1 MGSMDL
7 EVNVMSRAQG
17 TIQEVCI
24 RIVCVAA
31 VAAAMYGCSQSG
43 RSPATGNAALEAP
56 AQNAE
61 MAEVVIST
69 TRPQR
74 PRG

>member
-1 MGSMDL
+1 MTR
-7 EVNVMSRAQG
+7 EQG
-17 TIQEVCI
+17 IIQEVGI

-31 VAAAMYGCSQSG
+31 VALALYGCGQSDQ
-43 RSPATGNAALEAP
+43 SPATGSAALTTSS
-56 AQNAE
+56 QNAE

-69 TRPQR
+69 SRPQR

>member
-1 MGSMDL
+1 MIR
-7 EVNVMSRAQG
+7 EQG
-17 TIQEVCI
+17 TIQEVSI

-31 VAAAMYGCSQSG
+31 VAAALWGCSQSG
-43 RSPATGNAALEAP
+43 ESPATGNAALTTP

-69 TRPQR
+69 SRSER

>member
-1 MGSMDL
+1 MIR
-7 EVNVMSRAQG
+7 EQG
-17 TIQEVCI
+17 TIQEVSI

-31 VAAAMYGCSQSG
+31 VVAALYGCSQTG
-43 RSPATGNAALEAP
+43 PSPATGDAALTTP
-56 AQNAE
+56 DQNTE

-69 TRPQR
+69 SRPQR

>member
-1 MGSMDL
+1 MIR
-7 EVNVMSRAQG
+7 EQG
-17 TIQEVCI
+17 TIQEVSI
-24 RIVCVAA
+24 RLFWVAA
-31 VAAAMYGCSQSG
+31 VAAALFGCSQSG
-43 RSPATGNAALEAP
+43 QTPDTGNAALTSP

-69 TRPQR
+69 SRPQR

>member
-1 MGSMDL
+1 MI
-7 EVNVMSRAQG
+7 RAQG
-17 TIQEVCI
+17 TTQEITV
-24 RIVCVAA
+24 RIVCVALMG
-31 VAAAMYGCSQSG
+31 AALYGCSQSEP
-43 RSPATGNAALEAP
+43 SAATGSAALAAP

-69 TRPQR
+69 SRSQR

>member
-1 MGSMDL
+1 MIR
-7 EVNVMSRAQG
+7 EQG
-17 TIQEVCI
+17 TIQEVSI

-31 VAAAMYGCSQSG
+31 VAAALWGCSQSAE
-43 RSPATGNAALEAP
+43 SPATGNAALASP

-69 TRPQR
+69 SRPQR

>member
-1 MGSMDL
+1 MIR
-7 EVNVMSRAQG
+7 EQG
-17 TIQEVCI
+17 TIQEVSI
-24 RIVCVAA
+24 RILCIAA
-31 VAAAMYGCSQSG
+31 VAAALYGCSQSG
-43 RSPATGNAALEAP
+43 QSPATGNVALTTP

-69 TRPQR
+69 TRPER

>member
-1 MGSMDL
+1 MI
-7 EVNVMSRAQG
+7 RAQG
-17 TIQEVCI
+17 TIQEVSI
-24 RIVCVAA
+24 RLVCFAMM
-31 VAAAMYGCSQSG
+31 AAALYGCSQSG
-43 RSPATGNAALEAP
+43 PSPANGNAALATP

-69 TRPQR
+69 SRSQR

>member
-1 MGSMDL
+1 MIH
-7 EVNVMSRAQG
+7 AQG
-17 TIQEVCI
+17 TIHEVSI

-31 VAAAMYGCSQSG
+31 MVAAVYGCSQSG
-43 RSPATGNAALEAP
+43 PSPATGNAALATP

-69 TRPQR
+69 SRSQR

>member
-1 MGSMDL
+1 MIR
-7 EVNVMSRAQG
+7 EQG
-17 TIQEVCI
+17 TIQEVRI

-31 VAAAMYGCSQSG
+31 LAAAIYGCSQSG
-43 RSPATGNAALEAP
+43 QSPAGNAALTAP
-56 AQNAE
+56 AQDAQ

-69 TRPQR
+69 SRQPR

>member
-1 MGSMDL
+1 MIR
-7 EVNVMSRAQG
+7 EQG
-17 TIQEVCI
+17 TIQEVSI

-31 VAAAMYGCSQSG
+31 VAAALWGCSQSG
-43 RSPATGNAALEAP
+43 ESPATGNAALTTP

-69 TRPQR
+69 SRQQR

>member
-1 MGSMDL
+1 MIR
-7 EVNVMSRAQG
+7 EQG
-17 TIQEVCI
+17 TIQEVSI

-31 VAAAMYGCSQSG
+31 VAAALYGCSQSG
-43 RSPATGNAALEAP
+43 QSPETGDAALASP
-56 AQNAE
+56 PQNTE

-69 TRPQR
+69 SRPQR

>member
-1 MGSMDL
+1 MVR
-7 EVNVMSRAQG
+7 EQG
-17 TIQEVCI
+17 IIQEVSI
-24 RIVCVAA
+24 RAVCVAA
-31 VAAAMYGCSQSG
+31 VAIALYGCGQSG
-43 RSPATGNAALEAP
+43 ESPATGNAALATP

-69 TRPQR
+69 SRPQR

>member
-1 MGSMDL
+1 MIC
-7 EVNVMSRAQG
+7 AQG
-17 TIQEVCI
+17 TIQEVSI
-24 RIVCVAA
+24 RIMCVAA
-31 VAAAMYGCSQSG
+31 AAAALYGCSQSG
-43 RSPATGNAALEAP
+43 QSPPTSSARLATP

-69 TRPQR
+69 SRQER

>member
-1 MGSMDL
+1 MIR
-7 EVNVMSRAQG
+7 EQG
-17 TIQEVCI
+17 TTQEVSI
-24 RIVCVAA
+24 HIVCVAA
-31 VAAAMYGCSQSG
+31 VITALAGCSQSG
-43 RSPATGNAALEAP
+43 PSPANGNAALERE

-69 TRPQR
+69 SRPQR